1 MRHNAAYAAYGI
13 SGDPAPSTADVQITH
28 LLREA
33 AKTVEISL
41 VDHVIVLSKA
51 LDKMIY
57 AKCWIMLSFSD
68 AAFRFRGDTVIRLRS
83 RFA

>member
-1 MRHNAAYAAYGI
+1 MVNDATRTLEM
-13 SGDPAPSTADVQITH
+13 S
-28 LLREA
+28 LL
-33 AKTVEISL
+33 
-41 VDHVIVLSKA
+41 DHVILLSKA
-51 LDKMIY
+51 LDNRIY